1 MRGFSIL
8 NPGLYKCMQIVRKLC
23 SGLKITAGQRTM
35 TSIKSLLTGH
45 FFTLPEKVINRIFNR
60 MSVGLEISLLFS
72 IFHKVLPITIR
83 RWKELNFVNNNILWV
98 TNFCFIIYGRVV
110 TTLNRYYLYIHLN
123 FMMITSSESETRKSK
138 QFVCLY
144 RTREIHIYYS
154 SV

>member
-1 MRGFSIL
+1 MHANR
-8 NPGLYKCMQIVRKLC
+8 NN
-23 SGLKITAGQRTM
+23 KITAQNNGRSTDND
-35 TSIKSLLTGH
+35 KHKKFADRPLFYLAGH
-45 FFTLPEKVINRIFNR
+45 ISVQFLAKVINRIFNR

-83 RWKELNFVNNNILWV
+83 RCKELNFVNINILWV